1 MRVVTAAEMR
11 RLDHLT
17 IETHGV
23 PSLKLMERAGQ
34 SVVDVILKR
43 WTHLAK
49 RGVLVVAGKGNNGGD
64 GLVIARLL
72 HEREFPC
79 EVACMARAE
88 DLSPDAAA
96 NLERYRAVKGLFTE
110 VPPGD
115 LDNLRRRM
123 QDKGMLVDAL
133 LGTGLRSPV
142 EGFLADVVEL
152 MNASGLPIIA
162 VDTPSGLDSDR
173 GTPLG
178 ATIQA
183 EVTVTFGFPK
193 TGQVIYPGVVYSGD
207 LVVADIGIHQQ
218 AVAEVASSVELL
230 DPADVVWFLPRRAD
244 DSHKGSHGHLLV
256 MAGSRGKTGAAVLG
270 CRAAMRVG
278 TGLVTLAAPRGL
290 NEILAGALVESMTE
304 TLGQPGEDQWPAL
317 GAADWHGLTERKSAV
332 LFGPGVGVHDAAQT
346 TLDTLLEHCG
356 MPWLIDADGLNNLAA
371 DVSRLREARVPP
383 VLTPHPG
390 EMSRLT
396 GLDTADVNGDRVGI
410 ARAFAAENRCHLVL
424 KGART
429 VMATPEGQ
437 VSINPTGNSGMAS
450 GGMGDVLAG
459 IIAGFLA
466 QGVPP
471 EDAVRLGVYLHGRTG
486 DRVADDRGGVGLI
499 ASDLVEE
506 LPRAIKELAQI
517 REMLQA

>member
-17 IETHGV
+17 IEIHGV
-23 PSLKLMERAGQ
+23 PSLRLMERAGQ
-34 SVVDVILKR
+34 GVVDVILKR

-96 NLERYRAVKGLFTE
+96 NLERYRAVEGRFTE
-110 VPPGD
+110 VRPGD

-123 QDKGMLVDAL
+123 QDMGLLVDAL

-278 TGLVTLAAPRGL
+278 TGLVTLRRPGTQRNPRRRFGGIHDRAARAAGRGQV
-290 NEILAGALVESMTE
+290 AGA
-304 TLGQPGEDQWPAL
+304 
-317 GAADWHGLTERKSAV
+317 RRRR
-332 LFGPGVGVHDAAQT
+332 
-346 TLDTLLEHCG
+346 
-356 MPWLIDADGLNNLAA
+356 LA
-371 DVSRLREARVPP
+371 
-383 VLTPHPG
+383 
-390 EMSRLT
+390 
-396 GLDTADVNGDRVGI
+396 
-410 ARAFAAENRCHLVL
+410 
-424 KGART
+424 
-429 VMATPEGQ
+429 
-437 VSINPTGNSGMAS
+437 
-450 GGMGDVLAG
+450 
-459 IIAGFLA
+459 
-466 QGVPP
+466 
-471 EDAVRLGVYLHGRTG
+471 
-486 DRVADDRGGVGLI
+486 
-499 ASDLVEE
+499 
-506 LPRAIKELAQI
+506 
-517 REMLQA
+517 